1 MTKQANLADQV
12 FDAAKAWLQRNVS
25 PLVERIKALEDRP
38 VVPGERGEKGD
49 PGQPGR
55 DGVDGKDGAA
65 GADGKDGIDG
75 KDGAPGIQG
84 ERGEKGDPGQDG
96 KDADPE
102 VIKSLVVAAVAEI
115 PVPKDG
121 APGKDGRDGIDGA
134 PGPQGERG
142 IDGKDIDPDV
152 VKATIEAIVATIPRP
167 ADGINGKDGRDGIDG
182 KDGAPGERGMDGIGI
197 KGDPG
202 MDGRDGRD
210 GEPGRDAVQI
220 DVLDA
225 IEPGKRYQRGTFA
238 TWDGGI
244 IRSFRATDPLKEG
257 DLLEKA
263 GWHVVVRGISFMQVE
278 GSEDKRTVTVRT
290 AFTGSPVVETELHF
304 PVTIYRG
311 IYQADTA
318 YEEGDAVTW
327 DGSIWNALKSTQ
339 EKPGA
344 SDAWRLSVKRGRD
357 GRDGVRGEKGE
368 RGAEGR
374 AGKDLTQKG
383 PDGSKW

>member
-65 GADGKDGIDG
+65 GADGEDGIDG

-115 PVPKDG
+115 PAPKDG
-121 APGKDGRDGIDGA
+121 APGRDGRDGIDGK
-134 PGPQGERG
+134 PGPKGERG
-142 IDGKDIDPDV
+142 M
-152 VKATIEAIVATIPRP
+152 
-167 ADGINGKDGRDGIDG
+167 DG
-182 KDGAPGERGMDGIGI
+182 KDGAPGERGADGIGI

-202 MDGRDGRD
+202 LDGRDGLD

-220 DVLDA
+220 EVLDA
-225 IEPGKRYQRGTFA
+225 IDPGKRYQRGTFA
-238 TWDGGI
+238 TWEGGI